1 MGAHVT
7 WSDLVVGSWQG
18 KESAPLTGADVA
30 IVVTKH
36 DEVSEAEIMSAAPYV
51 FDTTGRVKRAVQL

>member
-1 MGAHVT
+1 
-7 WSDLVVGSWQG
+7 VGSWQG
-18 KESAPLTGADVA
+18 KESAPLTGADMA

-36 DEVSEAEIMSAAPYV
+36 DEVSETEIMSAAPYV